1 MKRPNNDPRQLT
13 LDELFEIPCPAQ
25 PAPAS
30 MDYDKE
36 IRHLLSAALKETKN
50 SRFEVCARM
59 SELIGHEITISML
72 NSWTAESRE
81 AWRFPLAYATAF
93 EIACDTFCLT
103 EYQARKRGCKVYAGD
118 EVRQAEIGRLESQM
132 GELAAKLKTLKK
144 VRIAS

>member
-1 MKRPNNDPRQLT
+1 MKKLNNDPRQLT

-36 IRHLLSAALKETKN
+36 IRHLLSAALKETKK

>member
-1 MKRPNNDPRQLT
+1 MKKTAQDPRQLT
-13 LDELFEIPCPAQ
+13 LDDLFEIPIPAQ

-36 IRHLLSAALKETKN
+36 IRYLLSAALKETKKT
-50 SRFEVCARM
+50 RYEICAKM

-81 AWRFPLAYATAF
+81 AWRFPFAYAVPF
-93 EIACDTFCLT
+93 EIACETYCLT

-118 EVRQAEIGRLESQM
+118 EVRQAEIGRLESHM
-132 GELAAKLKTLKK
+132 SELATKLKTLKK
-144 VRIAS
+144 MRITG

>member
-1 MKRPNNDPRQLT
+1 MKKPASDPRQMT
-13 LDELFEIPCPAQ
+13 LDELFEIPQPAQ

-36 IRHLLSAALKETKN
+36 IRHLLSKALKETDK
-50 SRFEVCARM
+50 SRFEICARM

-72 NSWTAESRE
+72 NAWTAESRE
-81 AWRFPLAYATAF
+81 AWRFPHAYAVPF
-93 EIACDTFCLT
+93 EIACNTFCLT

-132 GELAAKLKTLKK
+132 EELSTKLKTLKK
-144 VRIAS
+144 ARISG